1 MFVISYKSFPIKYGS
16 RQNESDPK
24 CIFLSCIDL
33 RSNRTWPGTEPIKLP
48 RSVAHIYVDVSQV
61 IEKRG
66 LWKHAM
72 CNLTNSMTYMHVF
85 AYGGHNYSI
94 YLHLGN
100 LIQYL
105 VLSVSR
111 KKVLMYPKKI
121 WYSLDIYFTS
131 MDYRITTYNAGHLHM
146 MNVNKAKSWSF
157 YVTREKNWWEIYAWF
172 FAYQTGSKNNISLV
186 LGYLF

>member
-1 MFVISYKSFPIKYGS
+1 MCHKSSKKGAF
-16 RQNESDPK
+16 E
-24 CIFLSCIDL
+24 
-33 RSNRTWPGTEPIKLP
+33 
-48 RSVAHIYVDVSQV
+48 
-61 IEKRG
+61 
-66 LWKHAM
+66 KHAM

-172 FAYQTGSKNNISLV
+172 FAYQTGLNRQHKFSFGLFVLVLRHHKYLKAFCVFYEFRKKEKISKNI
-186 LGYLF
+186 